1 LCFSST
7 HFCNYA
13 QIKKAQIK
21 KRSLFRF
28 LKQLKEIL
36 LILVLKAVCGV
47 LMSGR
52 DYLSGVIEAVFLGLM
67 GDGDP
72 DLELNLSPLYDL
84 DRDLKTMTLSY
95 L

>member
-1 LCFSST
+1 
-7 HFCNYA
+7 
-13 QIKKAQIK
+13 
-21 KRSLFRF
+21 
-28 LKQLKEIL
+28 
-36 LILVLKAVCGV
+36 
-47 LMSGR
+47 MSGR